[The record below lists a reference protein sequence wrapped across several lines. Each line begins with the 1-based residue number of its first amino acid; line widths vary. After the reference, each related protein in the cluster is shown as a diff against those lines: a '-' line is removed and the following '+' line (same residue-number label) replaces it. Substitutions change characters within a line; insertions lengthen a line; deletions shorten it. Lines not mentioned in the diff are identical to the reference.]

1 MPTFFYLCTKF
12 NKKYVEKFIDL
23 VKTRRSMRK
32 FTDDRVTDEELK
44 ELMRAAL
51 MAPSSKGSHC
61 WEFAVVED
69 AAVLTQLSTCK
80 QVGSAFLAEA
90 PMAIVVLADPQVSDV
105 WIEDASVASTMLLLQ
120 AEDLGLGACWVQI
133 RDRQDENGVPAE
145 EIVRRILGIP
155 EHLRILSIVAVGRK
169 GMERKPFNED
179 RLLWNKI
186 HKYDPLQPLFEEKN

>member
-1 MPTFFYLCTKF
+1 
-12 NKKYVEKFIDL
+12 
-23 VKTRRSMRK
+23 MRK

>member
-1 MPTFFYLCTKF
+1 
-12 NKKYVEKFIDL
+12 
-23 VKTRRSMRK
+23 MRK

-69 AAVLTQLSTCK
+69 AAVLSQLSTCK

-133 RDRQDENGVPAE
+133 RDRKDENGVPAE

>member
-1 MPTFFYLCTKF
+1 
-12 NKKYVEKFIDL
+12 
-23 VKTRRSMRK
+23 MRK
-32 FTDDRVTDEELK
+32 FTGESVTEEELK

-69 AAVLTQLSTCK
+69 ADVLAQLSTCK

-105 WIEDASVASTMLLLQ
+105 WIEDASVASTMLLFQ

-145 EIVRRILGIP
+145 DRVRAILNIP
-155 EHLRILSIVAVGRK
+155 DHLRILSMVAVGRK

-179 RLLWNKI
+179 RLLWDKV
-186 HKYDPLQPLFEEKN
+186 HRYDPLRPMFQ

>member
-1 MPTFFYLCTKF
+1 
-12 NKKYVEKFIDL
+12 
-23 VKTRRSMRK
+23 MRK

-69 AAVLTQLSTCK
+69 AAVLSQLSTCK